1 MTNTQKLC
9 KECEF
14 FHIKYEPIKDVD
26 FGQAE
31 CKKHNLV
38 TDFASHRL
46 LNRLRCVEKGEN
58 EDGNNTGF

>member
-1 MTNTQKLC
+1 MSKFC
-9 KECEF
+9 KNCEF

-38 TDFASHRL
+38 VDFATHRI
-46 LNRLRCVEKGEN
+46 LNHLVCVEN
-58 EDGNNTGF
+58 EEGDVE